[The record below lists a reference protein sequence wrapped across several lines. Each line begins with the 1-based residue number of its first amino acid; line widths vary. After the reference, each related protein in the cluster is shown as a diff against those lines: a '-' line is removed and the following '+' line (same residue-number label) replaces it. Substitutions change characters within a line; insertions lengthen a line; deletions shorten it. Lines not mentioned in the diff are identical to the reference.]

1 MIIQAENPV
10 SIKPMMNVGALLDI
24 PTGTYITGEKGE
36 TILNGGLP
44 SIIGTAGPG
53 NAFKSTFIHY
63 LALTVANRYKYSN
76 VSCPIHTHD
85 TEDNMIFNYPRLN
98 KLATYMEYLTNE
110 PLYNAKVWS
119 VISKSEMT
127 SDKWI
132 EVVHKKI
139 LEKIKN
145 KKEYITYNGY
155 VNRLTGD
162 KVTIP
167 KPNIIE
173 VDSFSELEPETT
185 EDIILDGKINSSN
198 TMFMQQGL
206 FKAKVMKDL
215 PRLANTSNTSFIL
228 TAHIG
233 EEINMAS
240 GPFAPQPTKQL
251 QHMKTGQKI
260 KGVVGKI
267 LYLSSH
273 FYLITHSNT
282 LINQNTKMPE
292 YPLEAEDNSTD
303 LNIIKVK
310 QLRSKTG
317 PSGYV
322 LEIIVS
328 QVEGVLSSLTEFHYI
343 KSDRFGF
350 LGNVVTYSLALY
362 PDLKLSRPK
371 IRTLINKDRKLRRT
385 INILSELKQMRV
397 FMRQYRDLLCTPQE
411 LYNGIKEKG
420 YDWDDILENTRGWYT
435 PNNYIGDLKFL
446 STLDL
451 LKMRAG
457 KYVPYWFKKEKVDA
471 K

>member
-10 SIKPMMNVGALLDI
+10 SVKPMMNAGALLDI

-36 TILNGGLP
+36 SILNGGIP

-53 NAFKSTFIHY
+53 NSFKSTFIHY
-63 LALTVANRYKYSN
+63 LSLTVADRYKYSDIN
-76 VSCPIHTHD
+76 CPIHTHD
-85 TEDNMIFNYPRLN
+85 TEDNMIFNFPRLN
-98 KLATYMEYLTNE
+98 KLATYMQYLTNE
-110 PLYNAKVWS
+110 PLYDASVWS
-119 VISKSEMT
+119 VISKSEMA

-145 KKEYITYNGY
+145 KKEYIIYNGY
-155 VNRLTGD
+155 VNRLNGD
-162 KVTIP
+162 KIKLP

-173 VDSFSELEPETT
+173 IDSFSELEPETT
-185 EDIILDGKINSSN
+185 EDIVLDGKINNSN

-215 PRLANTSNTSFIL
+215 PRLANNSNTTFIL

-240 GPFAPQPTKQL
+240 GPFSPQPTKQL
-251 QHMKTGQKI
+251 QHMKAGQKI

-273 FYLITHSNT
+273 FYLITYSNT
-282 LINQNTKMPE
+282 LINQSTKMPE
-292 YPLEAEDNSTD
+292 YPLEKEDNSTD

-322 LEIIVS
+322 IEIVVS
-328 QVEGVLSSLTEFHYI
+328 QVEGVLPSLTEFHYI

-350 LGNVVTYSLALY
+350 IGNMVNYSLALY
-362 PDLKLSRPK
+362 PDVKLSRTK
-371 IRTLINKDRKLRRT
+371 IRTLINKDKKLRRA
-385 INILSELKQMRV
+385 INIQSELKQMKT
-397 FMRQYRDLLCTPQE
+397 FMRQYRNILCTPEE
-411 LYNGIKEKG
+411 LYEGIKEKG

-435 PNNYIGDLKFL
+435 PNNYKGDLKFL

-457 KYVPYWFKKEKVDA
+457 TYTPFWYKKGK
-471 K
+471 